1 MRRRLTL
8 LIFVTLVAAACASG
22 GSPTT
27 NAPTSTVTTAPSQVT
42 GTANS
47 PTTAVSSETTAPG
60 ASEPRTLQV
69 PDFTLELSDGSTFT
83 LSEERRPVY
92 LLFWAEW

>member
-1 MRRRLTL
+1 MRKRLTL

-22 GSPTT
+22 GSPST
-27 NAPTSTVTTAPSQVT
+27 NAPTSSTTAPSQVT

-47 PTTAVSSETTAPG
+47 STTAVSSETTAPSG
-60 ASEPRTLQV
+60 SEPRTLQV